1 LAEKKCFDKNL
12 SGVLFGGCQLL
23 PLAEKVSNELQG
35 NTWVASHRELID
47 WVDATL
53 LDMTFLRIMLT
64 LHDNTKTQIKTRVAL
79 ELLDEYHGHE
89 SLRAK
94 LGFAVYMNGKKI
106 DIYEDDEA

>member
-1 LAEKKCFDKNL
+1 L

-23 PLAEKVSNELQG
+23 PLAEKVSKDVMG
-35 NTWVASHRELID
+35 NTWFASHKKFID

-64 LHDNTKTQIKTRVAL
+64 LHDNAKTQIKTRSAL
-79 ELLDEYHGHE
+79 ALLDDFHGHE
-89 SLRAK
+89 SLREK